1 MHFNSE
7 IKLSNRNQVEIL
19 HMFMHAILLSLN
31 TSNYQPV
38 AGKKQIVF
46 SENKK
51 NVFLK
56 LSDHDLDPSPTY
68 GPSIYERYLF

>member
-19 HMFMHAILLSLN
+19 HMFMHVILLSLN

-51 NVFLK
+51 MCF
-56 LSDHDLDPSPTY
+56 
-68 GPSIYERYLF
+68 